1 MIKRVWAIVLL
12 VIVGFGLQS
21 CSSLG
26 ASFNSYVDNYDG
38 YQFLYP
44 TGWVE
49 YSKATDGPDVVFHD
63 IIQETENVS
72 VVMSPVPEAKT
83 LSDLGTPTEIGQ
95 RIAQKVLTSDAA
107 DRKAELVSA
116 AQREV
121 DGSTYYLLEYE
132 VNLPGQKRHNL
143 ASAVVRRGQLYTFN
157 ASTTEDRWE
166 RMKDTFKQVVSSFSV
181 Y

>member
-1 MIKRVWAIVLL
+1 MIKRVWAVVLL
-12 VIVGFGLQS
+12 VVMGLGLQG
-21 CSSLG
+21 CVAAG
-26 ASFNSYVDNYDG
+26 AGLNSYVDSSNG

-49 YSKATDGPDVVFHD
+49 YSKAKNGPDVVFHD

-72 VVMSPVPEAKT
+72 VVRSAVPEGKT
-83 LSDLGTPTEIGQ
+83 LADLGTPTEIGQ
-95 RIAQKVLTSDAA
+95 RIAQKVITSDQA

-121 DGSTYYLLEYE
+121 EGSTYYLLEYE
-132 VNLPGQKRHNL
+132 VQLPGQKRHNL
-143 ASAVVRRGQLYTFN
+143 ASAVVRRGQLFTFN
-157 ASTTEDRWE
+157 ASTTEDRWD